1 MGMSGRLR
9 GVEDGKKLE
18 MRISKGYGVYGE
30 RDWEELEMGRWRR
43 GWVEEREGVEDEK
56 ELEMGIILGCKGDE
70 YLDEEG
76 G

>member
-1 MGMSGRLR
+1 MSGRLR

-43 GWVEEREGVEDEK
+43 G
-56 ELEMGIILGCKGDE
+56 
-70 YLDEEG
+70 
-76 G
+76 